1 MTKIRFHGWKVLK
14 LWSSLA
20 SCLTGLRTRS
30 RSKPEP
36 RASRSLESSSTNV
49 VTFTQPVP
57 ESPVEEL
64 TSSPKPLARTYS
76 EAVLPFKRLQERE
89 YLKLVVAALQGDC
102 ARINSLVADG
112 KVILKRQ
119 HDHHNSKTH
128 VLIVNL
134 ALFLAIERDKTE
146 VVEMLIKGGVPVES
160 RDFDGRTPLHRA
172 AVKRNAALVK
182 FLIEH
187 EAKVDVKD
195 FKEETPWVLAAREGY
210 YEGKSRTRALVAIA
224 FVDRYSMA
232 LAG

>member
-1 MTKIRFHGWKVLK
+1 
-14 LWSSLA
+14 
-20 SCLTGLRTRS
+20 
-30 RSKPEP
+30 
-36 RASRSLESSSTNV
+36 
-49 VTFTQPVP
+49 
-57 ESPVEEL
+57 
-64 TSSPKPLARTYS
+64 
-76 EAVLPFKRLQERE
+76 
-89 YLKLVVAALQGDC
+89 
-102 ARINSLVADG
+102 
-112 KVILKRQ
+112 
-119 HDHHNSKTH
+119 
-128 VLIVNL
+128 L

-146 VVEMLIKGGVPVES
+146 VVEMLIKGGVPGES